1 MEDYGQ
7 EEDDMEEDAV
17 GGQGGDGFDIES
29 SDEDQEIYL
38 YKYLLLPHLKP
49 MSKQNLLI
57 PMPYH
62 CSKQRMLFLLLNLFL
77 KTCFHYSCSL
87 YCLSN

>member
-1 MEDYGQ
+1 MEDYDGDVNLDGQ

-38 YKYLLLPHLKP
+38 
-49 MSKQNLLI
+49 
-57 PMPYH
+57 
-62 CSKQRMLFLLLNLFL
+62 
-77 KTCFHYSCSL
+77 
-87 YCLSN
+87 